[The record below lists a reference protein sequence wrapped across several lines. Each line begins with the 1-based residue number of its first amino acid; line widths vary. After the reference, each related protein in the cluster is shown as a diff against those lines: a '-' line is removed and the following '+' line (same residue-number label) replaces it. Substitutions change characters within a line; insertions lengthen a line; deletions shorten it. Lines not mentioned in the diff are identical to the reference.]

1 MEEEQSISSLFLF
14 MSIVTLIKRALK
26 EDIGKRDLTTFYL
39 KNKNKIVKA
48 KVIAKEDG
56 ILCGIKIFKQVFLT
70 YDKKIRFPLFLKDG
84 TPFKK
89 GTILCEILGKAS
101 SILTCERVAL
111 NFLQRLSGIA
121 TLTNKFIKKVE
132 KYNVQI
138 LDTRKTTPLLRKLE
152 KYAVRIGGGYNHR
165 FSLSKGI
172 MIKDNHKKVAGSLEK
187 AILEIKRCRR
197 KVPFICEVEN
207 LEEFQVAQNLGVKWT
222 MLDNFSIPEIKAVVK
237 KRGKGMKIEVSG
249 GVNLENIE
257 EIAKTGIDYIS
268 IGSLTHSPKAIDISL
283 EIE

>member
-1 MEEEQSISSLFLF
+1 MKIEK
-14 MSIVTLIKRALK
+14 LIKEALK
-26 EDIGKRDLTTFYL
+26 EDIGKKDLTTFYL

-48 KVIAKEDG
+48 KVIAKEEG
-56 ILCGIKIFKQVFLT
+56 LLCGIEIFKKVFLT
-70 YDKKIRFPLFLKDG
+70 YDKNIKFPFSLKDG
-84 TPFKK
+84 KTFKK
-89 GTILCEILGKAS
+89 GETLCEIVGKAG
-101 SILTCERVAL
+101 SILVCERVAL

-121 TLTNKFIKKVE
+121 TLTNRFVKKIE
-132 KYNVQI
+132 KYNVKI

-165 FSLSKGI
+165 FSLYEGI
-172 MIKDNHKKVAGSLEK
+172 MIKDNHKRVAGSLEK
-187 AILEIKRCRR
+187 AISEIKRVKR

-207 LEEFQVAQNLGVKWT
+207 LEEFIVAQKLGVKWI
-222 MLDNFSIPEIKAVVK
+222 MLDNFPIEKIKEAVKMRK
-237 KRGKGMKIEVSG
+237 KGVKIEVSG

-257 EIAKTGIDYIS
+257 KIAQTGVDYIS